1 MHQHWNGAFIVIDMA
16 LHCCHATPS
25 RIQDPVLFSGTMR
38 YNLDPFNDYS
48 DAELWDA
55 LEQVRSFAAA
65 VVYEQE
71 LMNRPRA
78 EKEH

>member
-1 MHQHWNGAFIVIDMA
+1 M
-16 LHCCHATPS
+16 
-25 RIQDPVLFSGTMR
+25 LFSGTMR

-48 DAELWDA
+48 DVELWDA

-78 EKEH
+78 EKELMN